1 MSTGKLIDDLHL
13 KWTHANDAMVSFRHA
28 NFIINNGN
36 ATKEDIVELINKIKE
51 EVKREYKID
60 LVLEQEVI
68 EWII

>member
-1 MSTGKLIDDLHL
+1 
-13 KWTHANDAMVSFRHA
+13 MVSFRHA

-36 ATKEDIVELINKIKE
+36 ATKGDIVELINKIKE

-68 EWII
+68 E